1 MSTFKNGSSRSD
13 SSPEDRAREFG
24 RLLGDKGKRLSC
36 QDMKEILS
44 GCRRGNGSATP
55 LLLDVREGWEHRYV
69 RFPASLHIPLSR
81 LPESLDQI
89 PRDRPVIVYCHTG
102 IRSLLACYLLL
113 ENGYQDVANLEGG
126 IDRWA
131 SEIDPRIPR
140 YSLEPGRRPPAAV
153 LDENQK
159 GDSRDVHNPWG
170 EGVEAVISS
179 SYEDPED
186 SLKNRPLWPS
196 LPEKEK

>member
-1 MSTFKNGSSRSD
+1 MSTSRNGSSRSD

-36 QDMKEILS
+36 RNMKEILS
-44 GCRRGNGSATP
+44 ERRRGSGSKPP

-69 RFPASLHIPLSR
+69 RFPGSLHISLSR

-89 PRDRPVIVYCHTG
+89 PRDRPIIVYCHTG

-113 ENGYQDVANLEGG
+113 ENGYPDVANLEGG

-153 LDENQK
+153 LDENRK
-159 GDSRDVHNPWG
+159 GESRPIHNPWG
-170 EGVEAVISS
+170 EEVDPAISS
-179 SYEDPED
+179 SPEDPED
-186 SLKNRPLWPS
+186 CLKN
-196 LPEKEK
+196 

>member
-44 GCRRGNGSATP
+44 EHRRGNGSGLP
-55 LLLDVREGWEHRYV
+55 LLLDVREDWEHRYV
-69 RFPASLHIPLSR
+69 RFPGSLHISLSR

-89 PRDRPVIVYCHTG
+89 PQDQPVIVYCHTG

-131 SEIDPRIPR
+131 CEVDPRIPR

-153 LDENQK
+153 LNENQK

-170 EGVEAVISS
+170 EGVDPVISS
-179 SYEDPED
+179 SLENPED
-186 SLKNRPLWPS
+186 CLKNRPLRAS